1 MRIIGQ
7 EATIRIFLT
16 MAIFL
21 LGIAPTTAGT
31 GFYMGQWTPA
41 ELDCSAKTIPQR
53 LVINQLTLQSGVLT
67 CKFLGIS
74 ENTDVRM
81 TFKALCNDNTLK
93 WQDEISLSATEQA
106 LILKFKTENIE
117 RRYNRC
123 VQLLP
128 PKTEVPA
135 PVPGKKKKH

>member
-16 MAIFL
+16 IAIFL
-21 LGIAPTTAGT
+21 FGIAPTTAGT

-106 LILKFKTENIE
+106 LILKLKTENIE

-123 VQLLP
+123 AQLLP
-128 PKTEVPA
+128 PKTGVSA
-135 PVPGKKKKH
+135 PVPSKKKKH

>member
-1 MRIIGQ
+1 MTIIGQ

-16 MAIFL
+16 IAIFL
-21 LGIAPTTAGT
+21 LGIAPTAAGT

-41 ELDCSAKTIPQR
+41 ELDCSAKTLSQR
-53 LVINQLTLQSGVLT
+53 LVINQLTLQSGALT

-106 LILKFKTENIE
+106 LILKLKTENIE

-123 VQLLP
+123 AQLLP
-128 PKTEVPA
+128 PKTGVSATVPS
-135 PVPGKKKKH
+135 KKKKH